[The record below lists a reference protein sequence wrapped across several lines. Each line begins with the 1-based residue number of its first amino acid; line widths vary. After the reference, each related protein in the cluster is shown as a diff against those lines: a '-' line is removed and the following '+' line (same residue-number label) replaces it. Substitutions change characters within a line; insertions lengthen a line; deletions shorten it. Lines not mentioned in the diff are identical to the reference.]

1 MNVLLITGT
10 LAQQTIQTFAQKS
23 LTPTKVLTLPVPVA
37 AFLTPQT
44 IATALRNVDLTGVD
58 VVLVPGLV
66 RGDVSTVSAAVG
78 FPVFKGSRYA
88 ADLPTVLD
96 SLGEVTLS
104 TTEPACTL
112 LAEKLRQNA
121 LNELSKAEE
130 NKSQLL
136 QRPHNM
142 LIKQLAVGKD
152 FPMRVLAEI
161 VDAPLMPTE
170 EVRRLA
176 KKYVHDGAAIVD
188 LGMIAGDSHPKDAQ
202 RLVQAVKAVVDVPVS
217 IDTLNPWE
225 IEAAVLAGVDLIL
238 SLDAGN
244 LEQLACFAK
253 DVPVVVIPT
262 NQRDGYFPKKASDRV
277 AFLEATITKAKQ
289 LGFTKIIADL
299 ILEPTDILE
308 SFAAFRMFAQ
318 RNPSFPMLIGV
329 SNVTELMDADSV
341 GVNALLAQLASEA
354 NISILLGAE
363 KGTHAQGS
371 IHEQV
376 TAAKMMFLAKKRG
389 SVPKDLGID
398 LLILKDKCSREEPYD
413 GQLETQASLTIATDP
428 TGTFTVDP
436 KGNFKIAI
444 DRVSGEIVAVH
455 FADADL
461 KQPANVVKGK
471 SAQAVYGKLVEL
483 GLVSR
488 LEHAAYLG
496 CELGKAEVALQTGKA
511 YLQDG
516 PLFGY

>member
-1 MNVLLITGT
+1 MCLWWL
-10 LAQQTIQTFAQKS
+10 FP
-23 LTPTKVLTLPVPVA
+23 LTNA
-37 AFLTPQT
+37 M
-44 IATALRNVDLTGVD
+44 AT
-58 VVLVPGLV
+58 
-66 RGDVSTVSAAVG
+66 S
-78 FPVFKGSRYA
+78 
-88 ADLPTVLD
+88 
-96 SLGEVTLS
+96 
-104 TTEPACTL
+104 
-112 LAEKLRQNA
+112 
-121 LNELSKAEE
+121 
-130 NKSQLL
+130 
-136 QRPHNM
+136 
-142 LIKQLAVGKD
+142 
-152 FPMRVLAEI
+152 
-161 VDAPLMPTE
+161 
-170 EVRRLA
+170 
-176 KKYVHDGAAIVD
+176 
-188 LGMIAGDSHPKDAQ
+188 
-202 RLVQAVKAVVDVPVS
+202 
-217 IDTLNPWE
+217 
-225 IEAAVLAGVDLIL
+225 
-238 SLDAGN
+238 
-244 LEQLACFAK
+244 
-253 DVPVVVIPT
+253 
-262 NQRDGYFPKKASDRV
+262 PKKASDRV

-318 RNPSFPMLIGV
+318 RNPNFPMLIGV

-354 NISILLGAE
+354 NVSILLGAE

-389 SVPKDLGID
+389 SIPKDLGID

-413 GQLETQASLTIATDP
+413 GQLETHASLTIAPDP
-428 TGTFTVDP
+428 TGTFTADP

-444 DRVSGEIVAVH
+444 DRVNGEIVAVH
-455 FADADL
+455 FADTDL

-496 CELGKAEVALQTGKA
+496 CELGKAEVALQTSKA
-511 YLQDG
+511 YLQDS